1 MANLTSFDYPNLNP
15 LRDACRKWYIE
26 NENPSCP
33 IEELLK
39 PYQEAK
45 TNLSKLFPE
54 NTTIISKPF
63 SANKFPAD
71 IESDLIKNGLL
82 EHPFYLALKDLFS
95 SNWQNSAIYSPINI
109 ASNTFNNGKDLIITL
124 PDNST
129 YVIKKGI
136 KMMRLYSKLVDLF
149 NLDRA
154 SFEDFRLFHSR
165 ILNQAK
171 FHGNL
176 CLSIEPLDYFTMSVN
191 QANWSSC
198 MRLDIGEYRAG
209 PIEMMNSPC
218 VIMAYLSSTDDVD
231 YYWGRWNNKKWRELF
246 IVDETAIIG
255 IKGYPYWDRSLE
267 SEALAWIAS
276 LVEENLHWGPYSRT
290 VSSAIESKRTIFT
303 FDKNHEYTFET
314 NLMYNDFSYEHCAL
328 LNPQAPTEGIKN
340 IFYSGFSEC
349 MNCGRGETTEANS
362 IQCEDCSPSTRC
374 ECCGNSLS
382 GEEIYY
388 DEDGN
393 TYCEDCYW
401 ERYSRCSNCDCEM
414 LREDSVTI
422 DLFAADKT
430 YLSSVTF
437 CWHCAKKYIDCE
449 PGDSFEWTIGTDVTY
464 EEWQEMTGESLYW
477 YRNKKGV

>member
-1 MANLTSFDYPNLNP
+1 MDNFATLNP

-63 SANKFPAD
+63 SANKFPSD
-71 IESDLIKNGLL
+71 IESDLIKNGLR
-82 EHPFYLALKDLFS
+82 EHPFYITLQNLFS
-95 SNWQNSAIYSPINI
+95 SHWKTAPIYYTGNI
-109 ASNTFNNGKDLIITL
+109 AKNIFEAAEDLTITL

-176 CLSIEPLDYFTMSVN
+176 CLSIEPLDYFTMSIN
-191 QANWSSC
+191 RANWSSC
-198 MRLDIGEYRAG
+198 MRLDDGEYRAG

-231 YYWGRWNNKKWRELF
+231 YYWGKWNNKKWRELF

-267 SEALAWIAS
+267 SEALSWIAS
-276 LVEENLHWGPYSRT
+276 LVEEKFHWGPYSRT
-290 VSSAIESKRTIFT
+290 VSSAIEEKFCFFT
-303 FDKNHEYTFET
+303 FDENHKYTFKT
-314 NLMYNDFSYEHCAL
+314 NLMYNDFSYEHHAL
-328 LNPQAPTEGIKN
+328 LNPQAPTEGIKR
-340 IFYSGFSEC
+340 IYYSGFSEC
-349 MNCGRGETTEANS
+349 MNCGQGEIQDASS
-362 IQCEDCSPSTRC
+362 IQCEDCSPSIRC
-374 ECCGNSLS
+374 ECCGNVLYDD
-382 GEEIYY
+382 ETYY
-388 DEDGN
+388 DKDGN

-401 ERYSRCSNCDCEM
+401 ERYSRCGDCDCEM
-414 LREDSVTI
+414 PREDSVTI

-430 YLSSVTF
+430 YLSSVTL
-437 CWHCAKKYIDCE
+437 CWHCANKYISCE
-449 PGDSFEWTIGTDVTY
+449 PGDSFEWTIGEDVTY
-464 EEWQEMTGESLYW
+464 EDWQEMTGESLYW